1 MNEPVIARLNTL
13 MQLRE
18 EVESL
23 STGGLW
29 EPAADWLET
38 DEQLV
43 LLMDAPGTDAS
54 GFDLSEDGDSLTV
67 RGRRLEDGPSGQ
79 LIERGRPG
87 PVFERRLRFPRE
99 VVAGSGQA
107 SLRAGVLTIRFEKR
121 HKTIEHG

>member
-1 MNEPVIARLNTL
+1 MNEPVVARLNDL

-18 EVESL
+18 QVETL
-23 STGGLW
+23 TAGGLW

-38 DEQLV
+38 DDQL
-43 LLMDAPGTDAS
+43 LLMLDAPGTEAS
-54 GFDLSEDGDSLTV
+54 GLDLSVDGDSLTV
-67 RGRRLEDGPSGQ
+67 RGRRVDGELPGQ

-99 VVAGSGQA
+99 VVAGSGEA